1 MSNAF
6 EAPHGADFLT
16 EAEAATLIRV
26 GRRTM
31 ERWRTTGDGPKWVR
45 AGLRRVLY
53 PRAAVLAWA
62 EARTYPHRAAEL
74 AGKAAA

>member
-1 MSNAF
+1 MPDTP
-6 EAPHGADFLT
+6 EAPRGADFLT
-16 EAEAATLIRV
+16 EAEVAELLRI
-26 GRRTM
+26 GRRTA
-31 ERWRTTGDGPKWVR
+31 ERWRTTGDGPPWVR
-45 AGLRRVLY
+45 LGLRRVAY